1 MKLIGEISRLTHL
14 SADAEIF
21 LRSNSQQLEL
31 KKGDVLLEFGDAC
44 NYMYFID
51 QGFLRGY
58 YYLDGKEITSWF
70 SQENEFAT
78 CFYAFISRKPSVES
92 IQALENSAITRIS
105 YNTLQSVYGQFPET
119 ERIGRILTETYYLKL
134 EERFLNI
141 QFKSAKERY
150 QNLLET
156 KPDYLQ
162 RASLGQ
168 IASYLGVSQETL
180 SRLRASI

>member
-1 MKLIGEISRLTHL
+1 MKLISEISRLTQL
-14 SADAEIF
+14 PADAEHF

-31 KKGDVLLEFGDAC
+31 KRGDVLLEFDDIC

-78 CFYAFISRKPSVES
+78 CFYAFISRKPSVET
-92 IQALENSAITRIS
+92 IQALENSLITRIS
-105 YNTLQSVYGQFPET
+105 YNTLQSVYDQFPET
-119 ERIGRILTETYYLKL
+119 ERIGRILTEAYYLKL

-150 QNLLET
+150 QNLLEA

-180 SRLRASI
+180 SRMRASI